1 MRNTSYYLVLE
12 ENKVARD
19 ERVVLVV
26 PGVWESANLFAEQT
40 MELALV
46 ASDHAAAGEY
56 IKADKVAKEAFRT
69 S

>member
-1 MRNTSYYLVLE
+1 M
-12 ENKVARD
+12 ARD

>member
-1 MRNTSYYLVLE
+1 MRNTSYYLVIG
-12 ENKVARD
+12 ENRMARD

-26 PGVWESANLFAEQT
+26 PGVWESLFSEQT
-40 MELALV
+40 MELAL
-46 ASDHAAAGEY
+46 AATDHAAAGEY